1 MGCAGTKEENPN
13 SPLNL
18 RNQKHMATLPVD
30 LAGSDEAVE
39 TIQIETPDYTDY
51 ELLSPGY
58 YTSPNRVVSAERRVG
73 KDGRAFVMAA
83 LELTELINEEGQ
95 RIFLSRPLKK
105 YIFSFTR
112 KQRNRQGET
121 SDIAKYLRAAGITLS
136 GSVSPEALQEAL
148 GETAGIPVQVR
159 VGWTN
164 RTPKQ
169 DDGTYLQERAYTS
182 DFRKGENGSAVFVST
197 LTAEDVDALPA
208 GKQKERLTQVLWAG
222 KIQAKHKVE
231 EFFPLRG

>member
-1 MGCAGTKEENPN
+1 
-13 SPLNL
+13 
-18 RNQKHMATLPVD
+18 MATLPID

-51 ELLSPGY
+51 ELLTPGY
-58 YTSPNRVVSAERRVG
+58 YTSPFRVVSAERRVG
-73 KDGRAFVMAA
+73 KNGPFVMAA
-83 LELTELINEEGQ
+83 LEFSELLNEEGQ

-112 KQRNRQGET
+112 KQKNRQGET
-121 SDIAKYLRAAGITLS
+121 SDIAKYLRAAGITL
-136 GSVSPEALQEAL
+136 GGAVSPEALQNAL
-148 GETAGIPVQVR
+148 MESAGIPVQVR

-169 DDGTYLQERAYTS
+169 EDGTYLQERAYTS
-182 DFRKGENGSAVFVST
+182 DFRRGENGSATFTST
-197 LTAEDVDALPA
+197 ITSEDVEALPA
-208 GKQKERLTQVLWAG
+208 GKQKERLTQVLWNG